1 MSHSRT
7 FEVALPQARLSDYM
21 SLTKPRLLLMVLLST
36 LAGYYLASPP
46 APHAL
51 MMTGLMVGMA
61 LAAGGALA
69 LNQYLERDVDARMK
83 RTCHRAL
90 PEGRLQP
97 EQALMFGTAVT
108 VTGLLILALGAGLTC
123 AVVTLLSTVGYLFV
137 YTPLKRRS
145 PLCTLAGAVPGALPP
160 VAGWAA
166 ARGTIDLEAWILFAI
181 LFLWQM
187 PHSLA
192 IAQMYRADYERAG
205 LRLLPVIDPQGRS
218 TDRQIFLHSMALL
231 AVGLL
236 PTLVGLAGVIYF
248 WTALALGMILL
259 GFAGFMAVKRSNDA
273 ARRLMLVSLVYLPV
287 LLAVM
292 TLDKVRL

>member
-1 MSHSRT
+1 M
-7 FEVALPQARLSDYM
+7 ALPQARLSDYM

-51 MMTGLMVGMA
+51 MTTGLLAGMA

-69 LNQYLERDVDARMK
+69 LNQYLERDVDARMQ

-108 VTGLLILALGAGLTC
+108 VTGLVVLALGAGLAC
-123 AVVTLLSTVGYLFV
+123 ATVTLLSVLGYLFV

-145 PLCTLAGAVPGALPP
+145 SLCTLAGAVPGALPP

-166 ARGTIDLEAWILFAI
+166 VRGTIDLEAWILFAI
-181 LFLWQM
+181 LFLWQI

-192 IAQMYRADYERAG
+192 IARMYRTDYERAG
-205 LRLLPVIDPQGRS
+205 LQVLPVIDPHGRS
-218 TDRQIFLHSMALL
+218 SDRQIITHTLALL
-231 AVGLL
+231 VVGLL
-236 PTLVGLAGVIYF
+236 PTLIGLAGVVYF
-248 WTALALGMILL
+248 WTALILGMVML
-259 GFAGFMAVKRSNDA
+259 GFAGFLALRRDDDA
-273 ARRLMLVSLVYLPV
+273 ARRLMLMSLVYLPV

-292 TLDKVRL
+292 TLDKVTF